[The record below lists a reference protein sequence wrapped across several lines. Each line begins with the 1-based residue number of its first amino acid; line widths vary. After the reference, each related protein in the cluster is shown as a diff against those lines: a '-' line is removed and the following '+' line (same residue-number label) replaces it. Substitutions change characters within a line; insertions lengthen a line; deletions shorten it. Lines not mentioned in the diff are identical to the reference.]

1 MRYQITKSTGTVIT
15 IKDDKAIDVTDVRI
29 RKIKNNN
36 LIAIASITLNNE
48 LIINDI
54 NVSYVDGV
62 INIKLPNS
70 EFAKSN
76 RQYSIIPQ
84 RKLFHKIKKA
94 IIEKLNA

>member
-1 MRYQITKSTGTVIT
+1 MFT
-15 IKDDKAIDVTDVRI
+15 IRDDKAIDVTDVRI
-29 RKIKNNN
+29 RRIKSNN

-54 NVSYVDGV
+54 TVSYVDGV
-62 INIKLPNS
+62 ISIKLPNS
-70 EFAKSN
+70 AFAESN

-84 RKLFHKIKKA
+84 HKLFHKIKKA